1 MIIVGLHSIHGI
13 DSNTPEGAGADPKEG
28 GLRPTRHGGGGVG
41 QLNSMSLTPARSTP
55 VQVLLNDSQV
65 SDGTPPDGTEGGDQ
79 EDELVVYEVGI
90 EVEPAEKFD
99 LSDFVEDGNVRK
111 IHNGG
116 EGNVIVYDL
125 ERTEKGCYR
134 AKITDMN
141 EFSTYVFFVDNLEKV
156 QEELLEKQTVIA
168 LSNDQVNIKNKVVLV
183 VNDYILL
190 GEGPSFLFIVYICG
204 FCGFMVY

>member
-1 MIIVGLHSIHGI
+1 M
-13 DSNTPEGAGADPKEG
+13 
-28 GLRPTRHGGGGVG
+28 
-41 QLNSMSLTPARSTP
+41 
-55 VQVLLNDSQV
+55 
-65 SDGTPPDGTEGGDQ
+65 
-79 EDELVVYEVGI
+79 
-90 EVEPAEKFD
+90 
-99 LSDFVEDGNVRK
+99 
-111 IHNGG
+111 HNGG

-134 AKITDMN
+134 AKITDMS

-190 GEGPSFLFIVYICG
+190 EEGPSFLFIVNMWILWIYSLLISMKRYIDI
-204 FCGFMVY
+204 

>member
-1 MIIVGLHSIHGI
+1 MDFCYDHLYY
-13 DSNTPEGAGADPKEG
+13 
-28 GLRPTRHGGGGVG
+28 GGGGVG

-55 VQVLLNDSQV
+55 VQVHLNDLQV
-65 SDGTPPDGTEGGDQ
+65 FDGTPPDGTEGGDQ
-79 EDELVVYEVGI
+79 EDKLVVYEVGI

-134 AKITDMN
+134 AYMWILWIYSLLISMTR
-141 EFSTYVFFVDNLEKV
+141 YVD
-156 QEELLEKQTVIA
+156 I
-168 LSNDQVNIKNKVVLV
+168 
-183 VNDYILL
+183 
-190 GEGPSFLFIVYICG
+190 
-204 FCGFMVY
+204 

>member
-1 MIIVGLHSIHGI
+1 
-13 DSNTPEGAGADPKEG
+13 
-28 GLRPTRHGGGGVG
+28 
-41 QLNSMSLTPARSTP
+41 MSLTPARSTP

-79 EDELVVYEVGI
+79 EDKLVVYEVGI

-116 EGNVIVYDL
+116 EGNVIIYDL

-134 AKITDMN
+134 AKITDMS

-190 GEGPSFLFIVYICG
+190 EEGPSFLFIVNMWILWIYSLLISMTRYI
-204 FCGFMVY
+204 

>member
-1 MIIVGLHSIHGI
+1 M
-13 DSNTPEGAGADPKEG
+13 
-28 GLRPTRHGGGGVG
+28 
-41 QLNSMSLTPARSTP
+41 
-55 VQVLLNDSQV
+55 
-65 SDGTPPDGTEGGDQ
+65 
-79 EDELVVYEVGI
+79 YEVGI

-99 LSDFVEDGNVRK
+99 LSDFVEAGNVRK
-111 IHNGG
+111 IHNVG

-134 AKITDMN
+134 AKITDMS

-190 GEGPSFLFIVYICG
+190 GEGPSFLFIV
-204 FCGFMVY
+204 FMWILWIYSLLISMTRYVDI

>member
-1 MIIVGLHSIHGI
+1 MDFCYDHLYY
-13 DSNTPEGAGADPKEG
+13 
-28 GLRPTRHGGGGVG
+28 GGGGVG

-125 ERTEKGCYR
+125 ERTG
-134 AKITDMN
+134 
-141 EFSTYVFFVDNLEKV
+141 
-156 QEELLEKQTVIA
+156 EELLQSIYVDFVD
-168 LSNDQVNIKNKVVLV
+168 L
-183 VNDYILL
+183 
-190 GEGPSFLFIVYICG
+190 
-204 FCGFMVY
+204 

>member
-1 MIIVGLHSIHGI
+1 
-13 DSNTPEGAGADPKEG
+13 
-28 GLRPTRHGGGGVG
+28 
-41 QLNSMSLTPARSTP
+41 MSLTPARSTP

-90 EVEPAEKFD
+90 EPAEKFD
-99 LSDFVEDGNVRK
+99 LSDFVEAGNVRK
-111 IHNGG
+111 IHNVG

-183 VNDYILL
+183 VNDQILL
-190 GEGPSFLFIVYICG
+190 EEGPSFLFIVNMLILWIYSLLIS
-204 FCGFMVY
+204 MTRYVDI

>member
-1 MIIVGLHSIHGI
+1 
-13 DSNTPEGAGADPKEG
+13 
-28 GLRPTRHGGGGVG
+28 
-41 QLNSMSLTPARSTP
+41 MSLTPARSTP

-99 LSDFVEDGNVRK
+99 LSDFVEAGNVRK

-116 EGNVIVYDL
+116 EGNVIIYDL

-134 AKITDMN
+134 A
-141 EFSTYVFFVDNLEKV
+141 
-156 QEELLEKQTVIA
+156 
-168 LSNDQVNIKNKVVLV
+168 
-183 VNDYILL
+183 
-190 GEGPSFLFIVYICG
+190 CG
-204 FCGFMVY
+204 FCGFIVY